1 MDQYVQTNGIRLH
14 YLDHP
19 GPGPTL
25 LLMPGLTANC
35 HSFDGLIEAGLNS
48 SFRVLAL
55 DLRGRGLSDKPVHG
69 YTMAD
74 HAADIMGL
82 LEALDLDRVILGG
95 HSFGGLLTIY
105 LAAHYPQRFLRLVV
119 LDAAARMHPDT
130 FELIRPAIERLGKPV
145 ASWDEY
151 LESMKRMPFYQGWW
165 DPVIE
170 NYYRA
175 DVEVLANGAV
185 CSLSRPEVIAQAA
198 AGIMAEDWD
207 KHLAAVARPLLL
219 LNAPGPYGP
228 PGTAPILPRELAL
241 ETVSRV
247 ADGRYVEVPGN
258 HMTMLFGDGARKIV
272 AAIREFAAEDQ
283 GPGRAAADLRAG
295 EGHG

>member
-1 MDQYVQTNGIRLH
+1 MDRFVATNGIKLH
-14 YLDHP
+14 YLEHP

-25 LLMPGLTANC
+25 ILMPGLTANA

-55 DLRGRGLSDKPVHG
+55 DLRGRGQSDKPAHG

-74 HAADIMGL
+74 HAADILGL
-82 LEALDLDRVILGG
+82 LKALELDRVILGG

-105 LAAHYPQRFLRLVV
+105 LAAHHPELFERLVV
-119 LDAAARMHPDT
+119 IDAAARMHPDT

-145 ASWDEY
+145 ASWEEY
-151 LESMKRMPFYQGWW
+151 LESMKGMPFYQGWW

-175 DVEVLANGAV
+175 DVETLANGGV
-185 CSLSRPEVIAQAA
+185 CSLTRPEIIAQAA
-198 AGIMAEDWD
+198 AGVMAEEWP
-207 KHLAAVARPLLL
+207 KHLAAISRPLLL

-228 PGTAPILPRELAL
+228 PGTPPILPRELAL
-241 ETVSRV
+241 ETVNLV
-247 ADGRYVEVPGN
+247 PDGRYVEIPGN
-258 HMTMLFGDGARKIV
+258 HMTTLFGPGAEKMV
-272 AAIREFAAEDQ
+272 AAIREFAASE
-283 GPGRAAADLRAG
+283 
-295 EGHG
+295 